1 MQKPAP
7 LQKQQGGSA
16 KPGTY
21 RSNDLWDGDGMHRA
35 HIHTGAAARTLFIVY
50 TGHVI
55 GHLDGALRA
64 ALFALHAADAACRAG
79 LARQGATV
87 VIGAHD
93 NGLFALRPNPDHLFG
108 ARLLAGAAACAFFR
122 IHTGKPI

>member
-16 KPGTY
+16 KPGAY

-64 ALFALHAADAACRAG
+64 ALFALHAADAAGGTG
-79 LARQGATV
+79 LP
-87 VIGAHD
+87 
-93 NGLFALRPNPDHLFG
+93 GLSALVLVLG
-108 ARLLAGAAACAFFR
+108 SAS
-122 IHTGKPI
+122 